1 MKKRSVVIAGHPT
14 SITLEDA
21 FWAELKAIAAREKTS
36 LNKLITQIDDNRNL
50 DAAHDFSD
58 DKAGQNLSSTLRL
71 YILSDLKQQIKKQQG
86 HDDHA

>member
-50 DAAHDFSD
+50 DAAHNFSD